1 MCLETR
7 DVDITT
13 ANPVGEVEKV
23 VAKCDD
29 ELLFGKKNA
38 VPIHQRERKRST
50 NAYGLNTDRNK
61 MHRSFLDYA
70 FPSTDCEAT

>member
-7 DVDITT
+7 DVDKTT

-38 VPIHQRERKRST
+38 VPIHQRERKRLT
-50 NAYGLNTDRNK
+50 NANELNTDWNK
-61 MHRSFLDYA
+61 MHCIF
-70 FPSTDCEAT
+70 